1 MNLLR
6 GLPGGGHCR
15 KSGVEFAIK
24 NSFASPTV
32 EFPFERIT
40 LSYKNDKRQV
50 SYSFLIYEPT
60 MSHSDETLR
69 EFYDDLTQLLR
80 KLPIADKL
88 VIFGDFNVI
97 VGNDYI
103 SWLVSGRNEIGKC
116 N

>member
-1 MNLLR
+1 
-6 GLPGGGHCR
+6 
-15 KSGVEFAIK
+15 
-24 NSFASPTV
+24 
-32 EFPFERIT
+32 
-40 LSYKNDKRQV
+40 
-50 SYSFLIYEPT
+50 